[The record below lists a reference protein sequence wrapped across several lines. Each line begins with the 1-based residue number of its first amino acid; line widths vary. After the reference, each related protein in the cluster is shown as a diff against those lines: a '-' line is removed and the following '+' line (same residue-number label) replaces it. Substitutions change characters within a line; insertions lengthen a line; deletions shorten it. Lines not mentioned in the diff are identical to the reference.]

1 MLKKLLLSAVAAVA
15 LVLAL
20 PTEVDAYGAVHASYT
35 HVGPAGVYHT
45 GGTAVA
51 GPRGV
56 ATTGH
61 TTAVGAGGGVYHS
74 GTTAAVGAGGGVYRT
89 GYAAGY
95 GPYGGAGYGYSAH
108 GANYNANAAAAA
120 ANGAYR

>member
-1 MLKKLLLSAVAAVA
+1 MLHKLILPAAAAA
-15 LVLAL
+15 LFVLAL
-20 PTEVDAYGAVHASYT
+20 PSQAGAYGAAHVGYT

-45 GGTAVA
+45 GETAVA

-61 TTAVGAGGGVYHS
+61 TTAVGAGGATYHS
-74 GTTAAVGAGGGVYRT
+74 GYGA
-89 GYAAGY
+89 AAGY
-95 GPYGGAGYGYSAH
+95 GGAAVGYGGAAYGYRGS
-108 GANYNANAAAAA
+108 NYNANASAAA